1 MLQAC
6 LRGLAISP
14 SGSSLLGTTPQS
26 TPGETEVQ
34 HWPGSMSIPLNTNC
48 FTSRRT
54 GHYYSNPSNWM
65 WRILM
70 KTGASSGQET

>member
-14 SGSSLLGTTPQS
+14 SGSSLWGTTPQS
-26 TPGETEVQ
+26 MPGETVQ
-34 HWPGSMSIPLNTNC
+34 HWPSGASLQLNTDC
-48 FTSRRT
+48 STFRRT

-70 KTGASSGQET
+70 RTGALSGQDT